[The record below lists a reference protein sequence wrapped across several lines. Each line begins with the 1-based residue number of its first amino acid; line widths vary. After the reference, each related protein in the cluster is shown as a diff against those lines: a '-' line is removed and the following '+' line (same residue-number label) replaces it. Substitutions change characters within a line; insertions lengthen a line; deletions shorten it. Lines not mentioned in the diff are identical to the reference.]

1 MVQVI
6 VCLPKNHDINTLSEY
21 DKRRITQ
28 LRLTIASDEEAMRDN
43 VIIHGL
49 QNKTHLNGHLATV
62 IHRDAD
68 TGPDTTRY
76 KLVLTATSGLLKADK
91 RFFSVKAKNLLPAP
105 VVSIVVC
112 SDEEVLR
119 SMWLKY
125 DTLKFL
131 FTDAYG
137 GEQEQAKHDARTA
150 AGTDMFVLYP
160 NGPSVDRQ
168 TYRTFWEGAIVPPT
182 LPDVK
187 SMLLTSVPSGLSEE
201 GMDRYAASML
211 HLASTLANASPDDT
225 GAAGGAGGS
234 QA

>member
-6 VCLPKNHDINTLSEY
+6 VCLPKNHEINNLSVN
-21 DKRRITQ
+21 DKRRLTH
-28 LRLTIASDEEAMRDN
+28 LRHEIQSNRQTMRDN
-43 VIIHGL
+43 VMIHGL
-49 QNKTHLNGHLATV
+49 QNSTHLNGHLATV
-62 IHRDAD
+62 VHRDAD
-68 TGPDTTRY
+68 TGPHTRY
-76 KLVLTATSGLLKADK
+76 NLVLAATSGLLKADK

-105 VVSIVVC
+105 VVSMVVC

-119 SMWLKY
+119 STWHESDIHLCLY
-125 DTLKFL
+125 
-131 FTDAYG
+131 TDAYG

-160 NGPSVDRQ
+160 NGPSIDRQ

-182 LPDVK
+182 LPDVQ

-201 GMDRYAASML
+201 GMDRYAASIV

-225 GAAGGAGGS
+225 GAAGGARGT